1 MRHLRNIITQNDLS
15 VKLEKTLLP
24 LFPYNGILRPA
35 IMLAGTIAGFA
46 VLKRMQKSVHYR
58 KLLFAACLAYLL
70 FLIYA
75 TFLSRSVAQT
85 YSYRLELMGSARQAF
100 SVKGG
105 LWSLVRGDFS
115 TIRLDDSQSLEA
127 IAVNLL
133 LMVPVGYLSPMVCS
147 IRGKEIRAWQ
157 AILAG
162 SMLSA
167 LVEVIQLITW
177 LGMLDVDDWVFNTV
191 GTAAGYLLYRL
202 FFRPNQK
209 I

>member
-1 MRHLRNIITQNDLS
+1 M
-15 VKLEKTLLP
+15 LP
-24 LFPYNGILRPA
+24 LFPYNSILRPT
-35 IMLAGTIAGFA
+35 IMLAGTIAGF
-46 VLKRMQKSVHYR
+46 VILKRMQKSVHYR
-58 KLLFAACLAYLL
+58 KLLFAACTAYLL

-105 LWSLVRGDFS
+105 LWSLIRGDFS
-115 TIRLDDSQSLEA
+115 AIRLDDPQSLEG

-133 LMVPVGYLSPMVCS
+133 LMVPVGYLFPIIQSA
-147 IRGKEIRAWQ
+147 RGKETRAWQ

-162 SMLSA
+162 SVLSA
-167 LVEVIQLITW
+167 LVEVIQLITR
-177 LGMLDVDDWVFNTV
+177 LGMLDVDDWVFNSSS
-191 GTAAGYLLYRL
+191 TAIGYILYRS
-202 FFRPNQK
+202 FIKYPRSGV

>member
-1 MRHLRNIITQNDLS
+1 M
-15 VKLEKTLLP
+15 LP

-46 VLKRMQKSVHYR
+46 VLKRTQKSVHYR

-105 LWSLVRGDFS
+105 LWSLIRGDFS
-115 TIRLDDSQSLEA
+115 AVRLDDPQSLEA

-133 LMVPVGYLSPMVCS
+133 LMVPVGYLFPMIQS
-147 IRGKEIRAWQ
+147 ARGKEIRAWK

-162 SMLSA
+162 SILSA
-167 LVEVIQLITW
+167 LVEVVQLLTR
-177 LGMLDVDDWVFNTV
+177 LGMLDVDDWVFNTA

-202 FFRPNQK
+202 FFRLNQK

>member
-1 MRHLRNIITQNDLS
+1 M
-15 VKLEKTLLP
+15 LP

-46 VLKRMQKSVHYR
+46 VLKRTQKSVHYR

-75 TFLSRSVAQT
+75 TFFSRNMAQT
-85 YSYRLELMGSARQAF
+85 HSYRLELMGSARQAF

-105 LWSLVRGDFS
+105 LWSLIRGDFS
-115 TIRLDDSQSLEA
+115 AIRLDDPQSLEA

-133 LMVPVGYLSPMVCS
+133 LMVPVGYLFPMIQS
-147 IRGKEIRAWQ
+147 ARGKETRAWQ

-162 SMLSA
+162 SVLSA
-167 LVEVIQLITW
+167 LVEVVQLLTR
-177 LGMLDVDDWVFNTV
+177 LGMLDVDDWVFNSI
-191 GTAAGYLLYRL
+191 GAAIGYVLYRR
-202 FFRPNQK
+202 FIKVPIQE
-209 I
+209 

>member
-1 MRHLRNIITQNDLS
+1 M
-15 VKLEKTLLP
+15 LP

-35 IMLAGTIAGFA
+35 ITLTGTVVAFV

-58 KLLFAACLAYLL
+58 KLFFAACTAYLL
-70 FLIYA
+70 FLVYA

-115 TIRLDDSQSLEA
+115 AIRLDDPQSLEG

-133 LMVPVGYLSPMVCS
+133 LIVPVGYLFPMVQS
-147 IRGKEIRAWQ
+147 ARGKETMAWQ

-167 LVEVIQLITW
+167 LVEVIQLITR
-177 LGMLDVDDWVFNTV
+177 LGMLDVDDWVFNSSS
-191 GTAAGYLLYRL
+191 TAIGYILYRR
-202 FFRPNQK
+202 FIKYPRSGV

>member
-1 MRHLRNIITQNDLS
+1 M
-15 VKLEKTLLP
+15 LP

-105 LWSLVRGDFS
+105 LWSLIRGDFS
-115 TIRLDDSQSLEA
+115 AIRLDDPQSLEG

-133 LMVPVGYLSPMVCS
+133 LMVPVGYLFPMVQS
-147 IRGKEIRAWQ
+147 ARVKKTRAWQ

-162 SMLSA
+162 SVLSA
-167 LVEVIQLITW
+167 LVEVIQLLTR
-177 LGMLDVDDWVFNTV
+177 LGMLDVDDWVFNTA

-202 FFRPNQK
+202 FFRLNQK

>member
-1 MRHLRNIITQNDLS
+1 M
-15 VKLEKTLLP
+15 LP

-85 YSYRLELMGSARQAF
+85 YSYRLELMDSARQAF
-100 SVKGG
+100 SVKGR
-105 LWSLVRGDFS
+105 LWSLIRGDFS
-115 TIRLDDSQSLEA
+115 AIRLDGLQSLEG

-133 LMVPVGYLSPMVCS
+133 LMVPVGYLFPMIQS
-147 IRGKEIRAWQ
+147 AQGKETRVWQ
-157 AILAG
+157 AILTG
-162 SMLSA
+162 SVLSA
-167 LVEVIQLITW
+167 LVEVVQLITR

-202 FFRPNQK
+202 FFRLNQK
-209 I
+209 YEACRYNSNGI

>member
-1 MRHLRNIITQNDLS
+1 M
-15 VKLEKTLLP
+15 LP

-35 IMLAGTIAGFA
+35 MMLAATAAAFI
-46 VLKRMQKSVHYR
+46 VLRRTQKSAHYH

-105 LWSLVRGDFS
+105 LWPLIRGDFAA
-115 TIRLDDSQSLEA
+115 IRLDDPQSLEG
-127 IAVNLL
+127 ILINLL
-133 LMVPVGYLSPMVCS
+133 LMAPVGYLLPMVRFA
-147 IRGKEIRAWQ
+147 RGKGTRAWQ
-157 AILAG
+157 ATLAG
-162 SMLSA
+162 SILSA
-167 LVEVIQLITW
+167 TIEILQLITR

-191 GTAAGYLLYRL
+191 GTAAGYFLYRKL
-202 FFRPNQK
+202 FPRADRAS
-209 I
+209 

>member
-1 MRHLRNIITQNDLS
+1 M
-15 VKLEKTLLP
+15 LP

-105 LWSLVRGDFS
+105 FWSLVRGDFS
-115 TIRLDDSQSLEA
+115 AIRLDDPQSLEG

-133 LMVPVGYLSPMVCS
+133 LMVPVGHLFPMVQS
-147 IRGKEIRAWQ
+147 ARGKETRVWQ

-162 SMLSA
+162 SILSA
-167 LVEVIQLITW
+167 LVEVIQLITR
-177 LGMLDVDDWVFNTV
+177 LGMLDVDDWVFNTA

-202 FFRPNQK
+202 FFRQNQK

>member
-1 MRHLRNIITQNDLS
+1 MCI
-15 VKLEKTLLP
+15 
-24 LFPYNGILRPA
+24 YNGILRSA
-35 IMLAGTIAGFA
+35 IMLAGTIAGFL
-46 VLKRMQKSVHYR
+46 VLKRTQKSVHYR

-115 TIRLDDSQSLEA
+115 AIRLDDPQSLEG

-133 LMVPVGYLSPMVCS
+133 LMVPVGYLFPMVQS
-147 IRGKEIRAWQ
+147 ARVKETRAWQ

-162 SMLSA
+162 SILSA
-167 LVEVIQLITW
+167 LVEVVQLLTR
-177 LGMLDVDDWVFNTV
+177 LGMLDVDDWVFNTA

-202 FFRPNQK
+202 FFRLNQK

>member
-115 TIRLDDSQSLEA
+115 TIRLDDPQSLEA

-133 LMVPVGYLSPMVCS
+133 LMVPVGYLSPPWYARYGERKSGRGRPYWPAPCS
-147 IRGKEIRAWQ
+147 ARWSK
-157 AILAG
+157 
-162 SMLSA
+162 SSS
-167 LVEVIQLITW
+167 
-177 LGMLDVDDWVFNTV
+177 
-191 GTAAGYLLYRL
+191 
-202 FFRPNQK
+202 
-209 I
+209 

>member
-1 MRHLRNIITQNDLS
+1 M
-15 VKLEKTLLP
+15 LP

-35 IMLAGTIAGFA
+35 IMLAATAAAFA
-46 VLKRMQKSVHYR
+46 VLKRMQNSVHYR

-70 FLIYA
+70 FFIYA
-75 TFLSRSVAQT
+75 TFLSRNVAQT

-105 LWSLVRGDFS
+105 FWSLVRGDFS
-115 TIRLDDSQSLEA
+115 AIRLDDPQSLEG

-133 LMVPVGYLSPMVCS
+133 LMVPVGHLFPMVQS
-147 IRGKEIRAWQ
+147 ARGKETRAWQ

-162 SMLSA
+162 SVLST
-167 LVEVIQLITW
+167 LVEVVQLLTR

-202 FFRPNQK
+202 FFRLNQK

>member
-1 MRHLRNIITQNDLS
+1 M
-15 VKLEKTLLP
+15 LP

-35 IMLAGTIAGFA
+35 IMLAGTIAAFA

-115 TIRLDDSQSLEA
+115 AIRLDDPQSLEG

-167 LVEVIQLITW
+167 LVEVIQLITR
-177 LGMLDVDDWVFNTV
+177 LGMLDVDDWVFNTA
-191 GTAAGYLLYRL
+191 GTAAGYLLYWL
-202 FFRPNQK
+202 FFRLNQK